1 MKWLIASAGVALA
14 LAGLIGL
21 LLLVPLVGGLPGGG
35 AGLSADATPA
45 AYAATI
51 EAAAASCP
59 GLPAPVLAAQLERES
74 GWRTDAVSPAGALGL
89 AQFMPATW
97 AAHGVDGDRDGQ
109 ADPYNAIDAI
119 WSAARYD
126 CALLD
131 QVQRVPGDVVS
142 LMLAAYNAG
151 PYAVLRYAGIP
162 PFSETQAYV
171 RAILAAL
178 PKFTRTLGGSVDG
191 LTPPAVR
198 VRQLVTD
205 TFGVTDIGGFATGGH
220 GEVSDHYTGQAIDIM
235 LTPRSAEKT
244 AFGWGIAAYL
254 QSNAQALGI
263 TYLIWDGRIWSPARA
278 GEGWRVYRS
287 PDGGS
292 NPTLL
297 HLDHIH
303 VSVL

>member
-1 MKWLIASAGVALA
+1 MKWLAAGAGVALS
-14 LAGLIGL
+14 LVGLIA
-21 LLLVPLVGGLPGGG
+21 LLLVVPLIGIPTGGG
-35 AGLSADATPA
+35 AALSTGAAPA
-45 AYAATI
+45 AYATTI

-74 GWRTDAVSPAGALGL
+74 AWRTDAVSPVGAIGL
-89 AQFMPATW
+89 AQFMPSTW
-97 AAHGVDGDRDGQ
+97 ATHGVDGNGDGQ
-109 ADPYNAIDAI
+109 ADPYNAVDAI

-126 CALLD
+126 CALRG
-131 QVQRVPGDVVS
+131 QVQHVPGDVIS

-171 RAILAAL
+171 RAILGAL
-178 PKFTRTLGGSVDG
+178 PKFTQTVGGSVDG
-191 LTPPAVR
+191 LTPPAAR

-220 GEVSDHYTGQAIDIM
+220 GDVSDHYTGQAIDIM
-235 LTPRSAEKT
+235 LTPRSVEKT
-244 AFGWGIAAYL
+244 AFGWGIATYL

-263 TYLIWDGRIWSPARA
+263 KYLIWDGRIWSPARA
-278 GEGWRVYRS
+278 GEGWRIYRS